1 MFTGVI
7 YVILGIII
15 VINLWEVGRSTM
27 ETLGKKDL
35 AGELHQGM
43 SAIDHAESEIK
54 RTEQSSQRT
63 KELTEFLNEK
73 IKEID
78 AITVSINR
86 IASMTKML
94 ALNAGIEAARAGEH
108 GRGFSVVANEVRKL
122 SEQSAEATTSIK
134 DVIQAV
140 QGITENLFRSVEEES
155 KSVQKSMEAMRE
167 AKQSFQSIVEALK

>member
-1 MFTGVI
+1 MNTAANQTNLVSD
-7 YVILGIII
+7 LKRGI
-15 VINLWEVGRSTM
+15 
-27 ETLGKKDL
+27 
-35 AGELHQGM
+35 Q
-43 SAIDHAESEIK
+43 AIDSAVSEIQ
-54 RTEQSSQRT
+54 RTEETSLRT
-63 KELTEFLNEK
+63 KELAEYLSEK

-134 DVIQAV
+134 NVIQAV
-140 QGITENLFRSVEEES
+140 QGLTDDLFHSVDEET
-155 KSVQKSMEAMRE
+155 KSVQSSVAAMHE
-167 AKQSFQSIVEALK
+167 AKSSFHNIVDNLVVDDSNK

>member
-1 MFTGVI
+1 MNI
-7 YVILGIII
+7 AA
-15 VINLWEVGRSTM
+15 NQ
-27 ETLGKKDL
+27 KDL
-35 AGELHQGM
+35 VIDLKRGIQ
-43 SAIDHAESEIK
+43 AIDSAVTEIQ
-54 RTEQSSQRT
+54 RTEETSLRT
-63 KELTEFLNEK
+63 KELAEYLSEK

-134 DVIQAV
+134 NVIQAV
-140 QGITENLFRSVEEES
+140 QGITDDLFHSVDEET
-155 KSVQKSMEAMRE
+155 KSVQSSVSAMHE
-167 AKQSFQSIVEALK
+167 AKSSFHSIVDNLIVDDSNK

>member
-1 MFTGVI
+1 MHIDNKQDLVRE
-7 YVILGIII
+7 LKQGI
-15 VINLWEVGRSTM
+15 T
-27 ETLGKKDL
+27 
-35 AGELHQGM
+35 
-43 SAIDHAESEIK
+43 AIDHAEREIL

-78 AITVSINR
+78 NITVSINR
-86 IASMTKML
+86 IAAMTKML

-134 DVIQAV
+134 EVIQAV
-140 QGITENLFRSVEEES
+140 QGLTDDLFNSVDEEGKSVE
-155 KSVQKSMEAMRE
+155 KTVTAMQE
-167 AKQSFQSIVEALK
+167 AKQSFHSIVNTLKD

>member
-1 MFTGVI
+1 MSTAYDQNALVREFQQ
-7 YVILGIII
+7 GI
-15 VINLWEVGRSTM
+15 R
-27 ETLGKKDL
+27 
-35 AGELHQGM
+35 
-43 SAIDHAESEIK
+43 AIDHAEQEIG
-54 RTEQSSQRT
+54 RTEQSSLQT
-63 KELTEFLNEK
+63 KELTEQLNEK

-122 SEQSAEATTSIK
+122 SEQSAEATTGIK

-140 QGITENLFRSVEEES
+140 QGLTVELFKSVEEEGQ
-155 KSVQKSMEAMRE
+155 SVQKSVSAMRE
-167 AKQSFQSIVEALK
+167 AKDSFHSIMNSISEE

>member
-1 MFTGVI
+1 MTTLNQSALVNE
-7 YVILGIII
+7 LNQGI
-15 VINLWEVGRSTM
+15 
-27 ETLGKKDL
+27 K
-35 AGELHQGM
+35 
-43 SAIDHAESEIK
+43 AIDNAEKEIQ
-54 RTEQSSQRT
+54 RTEESSQRT

-108 GRGFSVVANEVRKL
+108 GRGFSVVATEVRKL

-134 DVIQAV
+134 NVIQAV
-140 QGITENLFRSVEEES
+140 QGITENLFNAVEEETQ
-155 KSVQKSMEAMRE
+155 SVQKSVSAMRE
-167 AKQSFQSIVEALK
+167 AKQSFHTIAEQLND

>member
-1 MFTGVI
+1 MSKA
-7 YVILGIII
+7 LANELRQGI
-15 VINLWEVGRSTM
+15 G
-27 ETLGKKDL
+27 
-35 AGELHQGM
+35 
-43 SAIDHAESEIK
+43 AIDNAEAEIL
-54 RTEQSSQRT
+54 RTERTSQRT

-134 DVIQAV
+134 NVLTAV
-140 QGITENLFRSVEEES
+140 QEITEDLFRSVEEEAQ
-155 KSVQKSMEAMRE
+155 SVQKSVAAMRE
-167 AKQSFQSIVEALK
+167 AKESIHSLINELGEE

>member
-1 MFTGVI
+1 MSFTANQNALV
-7 YVILGIII
+7 
-15 VINLWEVGRSTM
+15 N
-27 ETLGKKDL
+27 
-35 AGELHQGM
+35 ELHQGIK
-43 SAIDHAESEIK
+43 AIDNAELEIQ

-108 GRGFSVVANEVRKL
+108 GRGFSVVATEVRKL

-140 QGITENLFRSVEEES
+140 QGITENLFNAVEEEAQS
-155 KSVQKSMEAMRE
+155 VHKSVAAMRE
-167 AKQSFQSIVEALK
+167 AKQSFHTIADHLNE

>member
-1 MFTGVI
+1 MTIAASQKELVSD
-7 YVILGIII
+7 LHRGI
-15 VINLWEVGRSTM
+15 R
-27 ETLGKKDL
+27 
-35 AGELHQGM
+35 
-43 SAIDHAESEIK
+43 AIDSAVAEIQ
-54 RTEQSSQRT
+54 RTEESSLRT
-63 KELTEFLNEK
+63 KELAEYLNEK

-134 DVIQAV
+134 NVIQAV
-140 QGITENLFRSVEEES
+140 QGLTGDLFNSVDEET
-155 KSVQKSMEAMRE
+155 KSVQSSVTAMHE
-167 AKQSFQSIVEALK
+167 AKASFHTIVENLAEEGSEE

>member
-1 MFTGVI
+1 MEQVRNQQTLI
-7 YVILGIII
+7 KELKQGITA
-15 VINLWEVGRSTM
+15 INT
-27 ETLGKKDL
+27 
-35 AGELHQGM
+35 
-43 SAIDHAESEIK
+43 AESEIQ

-63 KELTEFLNEK
+63 KELTEYLNEK

-140 QGITENLFRSVEEES
+140 QGLTENLFQAVEAEGESVK
-155 KSVQKSMEAMRE
+155 KSVDAMRD
-167 AKQSFQSIVEALK
+167 AKDSIHAIVHSLEDK

>member
-1 MFTGVI
+1 MNIAASQKELVTD
-7 YVILGIII
+7 LQRGI
-15 VINLWEVGRSTM
+15 
-27 ETLGKKDL
+27 
-35 AGELHQGM
+35 Q
-43 SAIDHAESEIK
+43 AIDSAVTEIQ
-54 RTEQSSQRT
+54 RTEESSLRT
-63 KELTEFLNEK
+63 KELAEFLNEK

-134 DVIQAV
+134 NVIQAV
-140 QGITENLFRSVEEES
+140 QGLTEDLFHSVDEET
-155 KSVQKSMEAMRE
+155 KSVQSSVTAMRE
-167 AKQSFQSIVEALK
+167 AKASFHEIVDNLEIDRAHE